1 MSFWPQNAEIFHAP
15 DDESSDLTKA
25 FSHTSLNGNSM
36 TLIENSPKILHSI
49 VKISGS
55 HDNESNPCKKAV
67 VISNKQHFLLE
78 RKRSRIDPGILYDSH
93 CHYDFLLDKLNLRSY
108 KEYCYKYPKGD
119 FGREYM
125 GGIINNFCDPSSW
138 GDYNGSIPLFDEL
151 MKDPRIY
158 FTFGC
163 HPRFASAF
171 NDSHLAKL
179 EKLIQTKRVVA
190 LGEIGLDFADVYGKS
205 TSPHDVQIAV
215 FYEQLLLAKKY
226 NKPIVLHI
234 RDAEQETIE
243 VLKRAN
249 IPSNYNIHRHS
260 MINSWEVTKKWLEE
274 FPESMI
280 GITNIVTKPEMKQ
293 VHELV
298 QQLPLD
304 RIVLETDAPY
314 FYPYH
319 VVKWK
324 STHHV
329 SYPMLVIHVA
339 EKIVELRKNESLN
352 EFILAVKKNV
362 EKVYRLSE
370 HEEPIGVNQIEFK
383 SVGCQT
389 MYPEEYVFSY
399 FHSSDEES
407 DLNDEEDDI

>member
-1 MSFWPQNAEIFHAP
+1 MGMKQRGDLLLRPWIPQLYHGKTRLKGFVVCFAIGCFISILSTITLA
-15 DDESSDLTKA
+15 
-25 FSHTSLNGNSM
+25 LNGG
-36 TLIENSPKILHSI
+36 LIKFAVLYSIGNIISLLSTCFLMGPLKQIKNMFAPTRAFATVIMLILHSI

-125 GGIINNFCDPSSW
+125 GVSLFC
-138 GDYNGSIPLFDEL
+138 DEL

-158 FTFGC
+158 FTFWMSS
-163 HPRFASAF
+163 PRFASAF

-243 VLKRAN
+243 VLKR
-249 IPSNYNIHRHS
+249 
-260 MINSWEVTKKWLEE
+260 
-274 FPESMI
+274 F
-280 GITNIVTKPEMKQ
+280 
-293 VHELV
+293 HELV

-329 SYPMLVIHVA
+329 SYPMLVIH
-339 EKIVELRKNESLN
+339 
-352 EFILAVKKNV
+352 KNV

-389 MYPEEYVFSY
+389 IHLLSTSNHEPPSGLT
-399 FHSSDEES
+399 HIDSTGKSSMV
-407 DLNDEEDDI
+407 DITDKSITERKASAQAVVVVGP